1 MAGSVN
7 KVILVGRT
15 GADPEIRTMQDG
27 KEMASL
33 SIATS
38 ESWKDRDGN
47 RQEKTEWHRL
57 TIFIPGLVGLVKQY
71 VKKGDMLY
79 IEGQLR
85 TRKYTDKSGI
95 ERYSTEVVLS
105 GFNAVLTFLSSR
117 NSGSGG
123 GSSGGG
129 WQDGGSAGGS
139 SYDGGAGGGSSG
151 GGTGG
156 STSTTDFDD
165 DIPF

>member
-15 GADPEIRTMQDG
+15 GADPDIRTMQNGD
-27 KEMASL
+27 EMASL
-33 SIATS
+33 SIATN

-47 RQEKTEWHRL
+47 RQEKTEWHRV
-57 TIFIPGLVGLVKQY
+57 TIFLSGLVGVVKQY

-95 ERYSTEVVLS
+95 ERYSTEIVLS
-105 GFNAVLTFLSSR
+105 GYQAVLTMLGGGR
-117 NSGSGG
+117 RDGGGSGGGWQGG

-129 WQDGGSAGGS
+129 
-139 SYDGGAGGGSSG
+139 SYDGGAGGGSS
-151 GGTGG
+151 GG